1 MLAPAGCRLHWYSEA
16 EVAQCLGG
24 KALLHMGSAA
34 AVDVQRGFAQLNS
47 TLAAWTR
54 VRPGPQHP
62 NTADFWRAFLKE
74 GGSFCYQRRRCA
86 IRFGASEVSMRYPT
100 LRGGLEKLLRSDAGT
115 AALQHRM
122 CAADIVIFE
131 AGLDD
136 FNLVGGLPAGRSNAT
151 GAGKRRRQMKDKKPL
166 GPTLVAACEGKPAT
180 ECDAALAAAGGVRF
194 DTSASPLAEY
204 LGHLRQLL
212 KLWGACRLQ
221 RGPAWRAIF
230 KLAAVPP
237 RREPPADARDCSW
250 LKGGYGYASLPH
262 LIRKISQATRAE
274 VEAAGF
280 EVFAGALGAT
290 LHAPPQWFDTSSGI
304 KGRLRQVQG
313 AVDPSASEALSDLV
327 TQLLVTQLCGKKIS
341 GERPVLPPYHS
352 ACHSAVICPQKI
364 ATSSTEKNALPAAPG
379 RLAAVSAAPHQGPP
393 PIFALQGARQEH
405 TIRGG

>member
-1 MLAPAGCRLHWYSEA
+1 M
-16 EVAQCLGG
+16 AQCLGG

-74 GGSFCYQRRRCA
+74 GGSFCYQRRRCV

-100 LRGGLEKLLRSDAGT
+100 LRGGLEKLLRGDADT
-115 AALQHRM
+115 AALQRRM

-136 FNLVGGLPAGRSNAT
+136 FNLVGGLPAGRGNVT
-151 GAGKRRRQMKDKKPL
+151 GAGKRRRRMKERKPL
-166 GPTLVAACEGKPAT
+166 EPTLVAACEGKPAT

-194 DTSASPLAEY
+194 DASASPLAEY
-204 LGHLRQLL
+204 LGRLRQLL

-221 RGPAWRAIF
+221 RGPAWRAVF

-237 RREPPADARDCSW
+237 PREPPADARDCSW
-250 LKGGYGYASLPH
+250 LKGGYASLPH
-262 LIRKISQATRAE
+262 LVRQISEATRAE

-280 EVFAGALGAT
+280 EVFSGAFGAT
-290 LHAPPQWFDTSSGI
+290 LHAPPQWFDASSGF
-304 KGRLRQVQG
+304 KGRLRQ
-313 AVDPSASEALSDLV
+313 
-327 TQLLVTQLCGKKIS
+327 
-341 GERPVLPPYHS
+341 
-352 ACHSAVICPQKI
+352 
-364 ATSSTEKNALPAAPG
+364 APDWSQNR
-379 RLAAVSAAPHQGPP
+379 RLG
-393 PIFALQGARQEH
+393 
-405 TIRGG
+405 